1 MGKLGQ
7 VSIQFV
13 FCCVLLCVVVCCCAV
28 LVLVVVVGCCVLLWV
43 AVYSEGLLCVVVCCS
58 VLWCVVVCCCVCV
71 VVCVLWYVLLYVLL
85 YVVVC
90 DVVLSGLLGLCKAC
104 TKGERAWGGGA
115 GPHVVFFNVTANRP
129 ANWTCRPNGRLGR
142 ATHQPDWPDRR
153 DDCMRRPAGPGHCDH
168 GRFVSRTAG

>member
-104 TKGERAWGGGA
+104 TKGERAWGEVRVRMSCFLTSLPTGLPT
-115 GPHVVFFNVTANRP
+115 GPVVPIGLIGLIAAMTV
-129 ANWTCRPNGRLGR
+129 
-142 ATHQPDWPDRR
+142 
-153 DDCMRRPAGPGHCDH
+153 
-168 GRFVSRTAG
+168 